1 MVTGRK
7 AAKKI
12 AKKAAKKSTHAKASK
27 KKAKAPAT
35 KKATPKVAPKK
46 VAPKAASAKSAPKKK
61 VATKPATKKAAAK
74 AAPLK
79 APPPAK
85 AKAPAKAAAPAK
97 TKATA
102 ATTYLGR
109 ADSMN
114 ASISLLLVDAAA
126 AAESWKGVDP
136 DDLDALEKAAGKLAK
151 LGDGLDSGKARSFK
165 LGKAGGV
172 GFQLAVG
179 KGIAHVFGVG
189 DRVVIAEGFV
199 DDVDS
204 PSFLSYVAGPTAK
217 GSTDGG
223 TFDVA
228 SGVLAILVPG
238 GSYEDLPGRLAL
250 GVNGKAIARV
260 GSENPGLLVK
270 LPNARYRLFVEPEAA
285 GPFGQAAR
293 AVLER
298 A

>member
-7 AAKKI
+7 AAKKM
-12 AKKAAKKSTHAKASK
+12 AKEGREEVDPREGVQEESEGARHEEGDAEGRPEESRAQGGFCEERAQEEGPRQAGHEEGRGEGRTCEGS
-27 KKAKAPAT
+27 APA
-35 KKATPKVAPKK
+35 KV
-46 VAPKAASAKSAPKKK
+46 
-61 VATKPATKKAAAK
+61 
-74 AAPLK
+74 
-79 APPPAK
+79 
-85 AKAPAKAAAPAK
+85 KAPAKAAAPAK

-238 GSYEDLPGRLAL
+238 GSDQDLPGACPRRERQGHRPRGLREP
-250 GVNGKAIARV
+250 GPAR
-260 GSENPGLLVK
+260 
-270 LPNARYRLFVEPEAA
+270 EA
-285 GPFGQAAR
+285 P
-293 AVLER
+293 ER
-298 A
+298 ALPPLRRA